1 MMQIS
6 CPQNA
11 RGGMKIRV
19 NAPAPAAAVPTA
31 PVAAAVAPPS
41 APPIATAAAGQ
52 QLYRGAMQGQQQG
65 IIQQQQQQIAQQPVA
80 TFCRAFAFPS
90 SSRINVLMLVAV
102 PRRQATAR

>member
-90 SSRINVLMLVAV
+90 SRINVLMLVAV
-102 PRRQATAR
+102 P